1 MAVVGSKVE
10 TMRDGDTT
18 IAVKTDIVIDTNTG
32 LLLER
37 KTVVA
42 GVKTDRGETA
52 VIAGQKTTLA
62 AIQVYTDCVTIIYAV

>member
-62 AIQVYTDCVTIIYAV
+62 AIQVYTDCVTIIYVV